1 MKTLFVTMVVLFS
14 IAVFAQSEK
23 MIENAPENYLHA
35 LKSENSGVVESAI
48 FHSLKFKI
56 FYPEQNI
63 ARLDR
68 EISKLIK
75 EGKTASIRY
84 KAFLVTQ
91 CINCE
96 ELLTKIEKEDYK
108 DADKF
113 FTLIAQKV
121 NDYLLAAN

>member
-1 MKTLFVTMVVLFS
+1 MKTLFVTMFVLFS
-14 IAVFAQSEK
+14 MAVFAQSEK
-23 MIENAPENYLHA
+23 VIENAPDNYLHA
-35 LKSENSGVVESAI
+35 LKSDNTGVVESAI

-56 FYPEQNI
+56 FYPEQNTEK
-63 ARLDR
+63 LDR
-68 EISKLIK
+68 EFSKLIK

-84 KAFLVTQ
+84 KAFLVNQ

-96 ELLTKIEKEDYK
+96 DLLTKIEKENYK

-113 FTLIAQKV
+113 FTLLAQKV

>member
-1 MKTLFVTMVVLFS
+1 MKTLFVIMVVLFS
-14 IAVFAQSEK
+14 MAVFAQSEK

>member
-14 IAVFAQSEK
+14 MAVFAQSEK
-23 MIENAPENYLHA
+23 VIENAPDNYLQA
-35 LKSENSGVVESAI
+35 LRAENGGVVESAI
-48 FHSLKFKI
+48 FHSLKFKL
-56 FYPEQNI
+56 FYPEQNTDK
-63 ARLDR
+63 LDR
-68 EISKLIK
+68 ELSKLIK
-75 EGKTASIRY
+75 EGNTASIRY

-121 NDYLLAAN
+121 NNYLLAAN